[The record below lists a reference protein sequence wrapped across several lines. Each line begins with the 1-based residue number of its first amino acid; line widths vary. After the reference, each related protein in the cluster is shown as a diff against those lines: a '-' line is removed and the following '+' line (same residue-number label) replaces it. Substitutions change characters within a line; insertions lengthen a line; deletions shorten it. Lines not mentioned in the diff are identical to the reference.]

1 MPVLSSQFVY
11 PEPGKEAN
19 TPYERAYH
27 LHGKGVDAIFGG
39 SPERTHTSSTGES
52 LVIPAT
58 EPSMLAPTPWPRAMR
73 TKSDPLFDQ
82 AAVTSVLRQPPHLE
96 EFDPRMLHS
105 SQPNVTLE
113 GARYYDTPEYFRTG
127 ETFADQGNAGN
138 RYPVVYES
146 ENTGRRIL
154 LSGHHRA
161 TVALGNAV
169 PLLARRVTGR

>member
-1 MPVLSSQFVY
+1 MSVLSSQFVY
-11 PEPGKEAN
+11 PEPGEEVN

-27 LHGKGVDAIFGG
+27 MYGKGVDAVFGAA
-39 SPERTHTSSTGES
+39 PERVHTSSTGES
-52 LVIPAT
+52 LVIPGK
-58 EPSMLAPTPWPRAMR
+58 EPSMMTATPWPRAMR
-73 TKSDPLFDQ
+73 TRTEPLFDQ
-82 AAVTSVLRQPPHLE
+82 AAVTSVLRKPPELE

-105 SQPNVTLE
+105 SQPNVTLA

-127 ETFADQGNAGN
+127 ETFADKDNVGN

-169 PLLARRVTGR
+169 PLIARRVTGR